1 MAIITFW
8 NPERRQS
15 GQTMSAIAI
24 STYLAIESNSKVLLL
39 STECNDKM
47 LESAF
52 DLKGISKL
60 LIASI
65 VKDNKINLDSGVD
78 GLATISYS
86 NKLTPKIIRDY
97 TKVVFKNRL
106 ELIYAPTN
114 TERTEYEKILSSYK
128 DILNCANQYYDYVIV
143 DFNKGFHP
151 PYTETVLNMSDVII
165 INLQQRISK
174 INEFANLKKREK
186 ILNNKK
192 NMLLINKYDPISKY
206 NKKNLSRYLGKKDN
220 IYVLPYNTLFMEASE
235 EGNVAELFLRIR
247 KIKEDDKNGNFFSE
261 IGKTVDGIKFKLQEL
276 RMTK

>member
-1 MAIITFW
+1 
-8 NPERRQS
+8 
-15 GQTMSAIAI
+15 MSAIAI

-276 RMTK
+276 RMTKWNKEEL

>member
-1 MAIITFW
+1 MAIITLW

-52 DLKGISKL
+52 DLKGISKS